1 MSSIGPGETISPDT
15 STLPPCIQTPST
27 SNHQAYKK
35 KKENVIM
42 KTVDDTARETA
53 REMGYQEP
61 RTDHSEDSM
70 LNAQSSFGEM
80 KTVFRDVTPGDF
92 LNSTWNHVRSL
103 TGGGEG
109 DYGEGDGDGGG
120 GEDVVE
126 ATDPEEIR
134 CIENLEREK
143 IVQFLQE
150 RHRSDPAHIKKNV

>member
-1 MSSIGPGETISPDT
+1 
-15 STLPPCIQTPST
+15 
-27 SNHQAYKK
+27 
-35 KKENVIM
+35 M

-80 KTVFRDVTPGDF
+80 AQSSVTEMKTMFHDMTPGDF

-103 TGGGEG
+103 TGGGEKVV
-109 DYGEGDGDGGG
+109 DDDGGG
-120 GEDVVE
+120 GGEEVIE

-143 IVQFLQE
+143 IIQFLQE
-150 RHRSDPAHIKKNV
+150 RHRSDPAHIKKEV